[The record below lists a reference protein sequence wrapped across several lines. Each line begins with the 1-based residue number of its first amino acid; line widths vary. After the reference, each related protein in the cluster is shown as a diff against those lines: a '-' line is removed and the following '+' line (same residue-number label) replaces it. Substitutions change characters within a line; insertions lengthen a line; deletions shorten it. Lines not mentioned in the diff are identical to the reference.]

1 MQNQP
6 QTLRVGGSGIS
17 AVLLI
22 EVACGVMGGVPDP
35 LSAPLSASENVS
47 ASCSVSEVSRSD
59 PRPCSSLD
67 TAVRNV
73 SMELDREAVCVWPS
87 GVDGMRKDDGA
98 VGLRVVAVAVIGSEP
113 NNGTTGRWLTGVAL
127 SSGDSG
133 TGLSSDAVASVTI
146 AVTVV
151 VSTVGDDGAWGGT
164 VLTGWSSSCSFLS
177 SEGLSSDAD
186 APSPRIVV

>member
-1 MQNQP
+1 M
-6 QTLRVGGSGIS
+6 
-17 AVLLI
+17 LLI
-22 EVACGVMGGVPDP
+22 EAACGVTGGVPDS

-47 ASCSVSEVSRSD
+47 ASCSVSDVSRSD

-73 SMELDREAVCVWPS
+73 SMELDREAVCPWPS

-98 VGLRVVAVAVIGSEP
+98 IGLRVMAVAVIGSEP
-113 NNGTTGRWLTGVAL
+113 KNGTTGRWLTGVAL

-133 TGLSSDAVASVTI
+133 TGLSLDAVTSVMI

-151 VSTVGDDGAWGGT
+151 VATVGDDGARGGT
-164 VLTGWSSSCSFLS
+164 VLTGRSSSCSFLS
-177 SEGLSSDAD
+177 SVASSSDAD
-186 APSPRIVV
+186 ASSPRIVV